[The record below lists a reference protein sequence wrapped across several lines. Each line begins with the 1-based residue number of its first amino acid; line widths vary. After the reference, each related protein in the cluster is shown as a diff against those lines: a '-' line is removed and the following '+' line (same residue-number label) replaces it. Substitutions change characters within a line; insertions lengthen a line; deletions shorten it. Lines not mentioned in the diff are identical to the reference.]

1 MNDASGSNA
10 RRKGWFS
17 NATGVRGA
25 RAWGGLSSASTSGPT
40 SAASASRSSATRPAG
55 SQPPRITR
63 WSLMPESW
71 RARASAT
78 RSSSTSR
85 SAAPVRAPAAHPR
98 PPRPSRRG
106 ERGQLRFHRRKPDL
120 DARLLLPELRPEL
133 VEGNALELLRQRHL
147 LEIAAAEQGS
157 DGLRD
162 AGGEEEEGG
171 RAFRSH
177 LRCEDLAAPARQLLQ
192 LAA

>member
-71 RARASAT
+71 SARASAT
-78 RSSSTSR
+78 RSSSPAA
-85 SAAPVRAPAAHPR
+85 SAATRAPSP
-98 PPRPSRRG
+98 
-106 ERGQLRFHRRKPDL
+106 RRKPARA
-120 DARLLLPELRPEL
+120 ARLLLPELRPEL

-147 LEIAAAEQGS
+147 LEIAAAQQGS
-157 DGLRD
+157 DVLRD

-177 LRCEDLAAPARQLLQ
+177 LR
-192 LAA
+192 